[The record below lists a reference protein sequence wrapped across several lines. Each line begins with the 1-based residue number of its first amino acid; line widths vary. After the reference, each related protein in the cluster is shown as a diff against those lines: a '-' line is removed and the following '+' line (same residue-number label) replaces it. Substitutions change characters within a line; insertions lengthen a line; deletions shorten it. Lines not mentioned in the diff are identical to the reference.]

1 MNFKYYDILSQALI
15 GYLTLVVLS
24 SILGFAYNNDYS
36 IPYLAGGFVVGYFI
50 NALGSLLESF
60 YFFTIGGMPS
70 IKLLQ
75 VNSQKKYSG
84 ISKVR
89 FYQAPKAIDMLKND
103 IGKNNPHE
111 QEMFAVAMRVS
122 NNKSKTRVPEFNAQ
136 YAFSR
141 TILTSVLIISIFIIY
156 NFYNDPIAYLISILL
171 LLLSWN
177 RYRERAYYYAREVL
191 NDYLHQKES
200 I

>member
-15 GYLTLVVLS
+15 GYLTLVVFS

-75 VNSQKKYSG
+75 VNSPKNTREYLKFVSIKPQKLS
-84 ISKVR
+84 IC
-89 FYQAPKAIDMLKND
+89 
-103 IGKNNPHE
+103 
-111 QEMFAVAMRVS
+111 
-122 NNKSKTRVPEFNAQ
+122 SKT
-136 YAFSR
+136 
-141 TILTSVLIISIFIIY
+141 ILG
-156 NFYNDPIAYLISILL
+156 
-171 LLLSWN
+171 
-177 RYRERAYYYAREVL
+177 
-191 NDYLHQKES
+191 K
-200 I
+200 

>member
-1 MNFKYYDILSQALI
+1 
-15 GYLTLVVLS
+15 
-24 SILGFAYNNDYS
+24 
-36 IPYLAGGFVVGYFI
+36 
-50 NALGSLLESF
+50 
-60 YFFTIGGMPS
+60 
-70 IKLLQ
+70 
-75 VNSQKKYSG
+75 
-84 ISKVR
+84 
-89 FYQAPKAIDMLKND
+89 
-103 IGKNNPHE
+103 
-111 QEMFAVAMRVS
+111 MFAVAMRVS

-156 NFYNDPIAYLISILL
+156 NFYNNPIAYLISILL

>member
-1 MNFKYYDILSQALI
+1 M
-15 GYLTLVVLS
+15 TLVVLS
-24 SILGFAYNNDYS
+24 SIFGFAYNNDYT
-36 IPYLAGGFVVGYFI
+36 IPYLVGGFVVGYFI
-50 NALGSLLESF
+50 NALGSLLERF

-75 VNSQKKYSG
+75 VNSRKKYSG

-89 FYQAPKAIDMLKND
+89 FYQARKALDMLKKD
-103 IGKNNPHE
+103 IGNNNAHE
-111 QEMFAVAMRVS
+111 QELFAVAMRVS

-141 TILTSVLIISIFIIY
+141 TMLTAVLIISIFVVY
-156 NFYNDPIAYLISILL
+156 NFYCNFMAYLILTLL
-171 LLLSWN
+171 LSLSWN

-191 NDYLHQKES
+191 NDYLHHKES